1 MAITISGEN
10 NNDRILAS
18 DGDIDQISGINFS
31 GIITASHI
39 DVGSNIQLGNAGII
53 TATTFVGN
61 VTGNVN
67 STSPLLLQTGGSERF
82 RITGNNELGIA
93 GANYGSAGQ
102 VLTSGGSG
110 SAVSWTTPAA
120 QTTIVN
126 YADNKLVTAT
136 GNATSLN
143 AEANLTWDGATLY
156 AAGSDA
162 QLKLYDTTASSENSA
177 IRIMAYNGVNYIQS
191 AKSFESDSKADLI
204 FSSYAGATQYLR
216 LKSTGQLNL
225 GTSTAVQTQSNYKAQ
240 FETGTNKKISFY
252 SVTHDDLSNEGSGIA
267 FSRQNDGS
275 DLLSGI
281 FSHDN
286 GGLAMAS
293 REDMVFLTGGGS
305 GIQQTEEAVR
315 ITVGKQTRMGNANN
329 LALWG
334 QNNRLQ
340 VAGTDWNTSGVSIA
354 CMGTSGSANLILGN
368 SRASTPGGS
377 GSALVQ
383 DSRLGYIAFVGDDG
397 TDMHTIGAAISAE
410 LNSNASSN
418 SMPAK
423 LRFYTG
429 GNASSNE
436 RLRINSDGKINIG
449 TLYNASTTHLDI
461 RFDDTTAYSN
471 TSNHVNGLKIFNDCS
486 TDNGF
491 AGIEIAATDGDDY
504 YGSTLLKSVADGTN
518 YSNDFVI
525 QTRHSGNYNERFRI
539 NSDGNIG
546 VGNFSGTN
554 IPQTLSVF
562 GNMYM
567 RQGDYLTWN
576 NGDCQ
581 IRGISGYHLQ
591 FSTYNGSSMTEA
603 MQLKSDSSLYLPK
616 GLTNRYGMYEVATGG
631 TLNPSSATTWTWN
644 FITQSGTGS
653 VFKIEAYFNH
663 WNTNSNYWSYQEH
676 IVMHRDAHT
685 NYAGFDIRRHAGGL
699 GSWATE
705 ILTNTGN
712 NYNEKIRVKWN
723 VGSGSA
729 YMGGYYIRISTPN
742 AIDPESLVVA

>member
-10 NNDRILAS
+10 NNDRILAA
-18 DGDIDQISGINFS
+18 DGVIDQISGINFS

-61 VTGNVN
+61 LTGNVN

-93 GANYGSAGQ
+93 GANYGSSGQ

-110 SAVSWTTPAA
+110 SAVSWTTPAT

-136 GNATSLN
+136 GNATTLN
-143 AEANLTWDGATLY
+143 AQGNLTWDESKLTVTSASKDLLYLNSTHSEGPQISIQTSGTTFSYIGSAASLFSTGSSTDLGFRAESGKHFLFGIGSSEKVRIASNGRVGINTDNPQTTLY
-156 AAGSDA
+156 SMNEIAAGDGNRRFIGMETKVVS
-162 QLKLYDTTASSENSA
+162 
-177 IRIMAYNGVNYIQS
+177 G
-191 AKSFESDSKADLI
+191 
-204 FSSYAGATQYLR
+204 
-216 LKSTGQLNL
+216 
-225 GTSTAVQTQSNYKAQ
+225 TAVGEIRTTYYSGANGNYPEMR
-240 FETGTNKKISFY
+240 F
-252 SVTHDDLSNEGSGIA
+252 VTHD
-267 FSRQNDGS
+267 
-275 DLLSGI
+275 
-281 FSHDN
+281 
-286 GGLAMAS
+286 
-293 REDMVFLTGGGS
+293 T
-305 GIQQTEEAVR
+305 
-315 ITVGKQTRMGNANN
+315 
-329 LALWG
+329 
-334 QNNRLQ
+334 
-340 VAGTDWNTSGVSIA
+340 
-354 CMGTSGSANLILGN
+354 
-368 SRASTPGGS
+368 
-377 GSALVQ
+377 
-383 DSRLGYIAFVGDDG
+383 
-397 TDMHTIGAAISAE
+397 
-410 LNSNASSN
+410 
-418 SMPAK
+418 
-423 LRFYTG
+423 
-429 GNASSNE
+429 E
-436 RLRINSDGKINIG
+436 RLRINSNGTVHTLMTGTAPSWLGSTIATREKFSIFQGANFGEACFNIDVDNANSFLSHNMYYNGGWKIRKSGSPVRHLEIGTNGWTFMTGADGSDDTGSALTTRLRINADGKINIG

-471 TSNHVNGLKIFNDCS
+471 TSNHVNGLKIFNDCT

-491 AGIEIAATDGDDY
+491 AGIELAATDGDDY

-539 NSDGNIG
+539 NSDGDVGIG
-546 VGNFSGTN
+546 NWSGTN

-567 RQGDYLTWN
+567 RQGDYITWN
-576 NGDCQ
+576 NGDCE
-581 IRGISGYHLQ
+581 IGGISGYHLK

-603 MQLKSDSSLYLPK
+603 MQIKSDSSIYLPK

-631 TLNPSSATTWTWN
+631 TLNPSSATTWTWD
-644 FITQSGTGS
+644 FYTQSSTGS

-676 IVMHRDAHT
+676 IVMHRDAHSS
-685 NYAGFDIRRHAGGL
+685 YAGFDIRRHAGGL

-705 ILTNTGN
+705 ILSGSGT
-712 NYNEKIRVKWN
+712 YNEKIRIKWN

-729 YMGGYYIRISTPN
+729 YMGGYFIRISTCNP
-742 AIDPESLVVA
+742 IDPESLVVA